1 MRLNLPL
8 PVQVGLV
15 HLCAWLAS
23 IALLPSAVAS
33 FWLGL
38 LFSQGIAAGVISQ
51 LIGLPVWW
59 RWINLL
65 FFPLIGLAQQ
75 LAIAPAWYLLALL
88 LLLLTQ
94 FGALRSRVPL
104 YLSSQRAKAE
114 LTRLLPTQP
123 GLSLLDI
130 GSGMGGLLAHLA
142 RSRPDLKLSGI
153 ESAPLLWLFSRLRL
167 GRRADIRF
175 GDLWQADLSVYDVVY
190 AFLSPEPMTRLW
202 HKARREM
209 KPGSLFVS
217 NSFAVPGIPPD
228 AEVALDDLHHGRLL
242 IWRLS

>member
-1 MRLNLPL
+1 M
-8 PVQVGLV
+8 PVQAGLV
-15 HLCAWLAS
+15 HLCAWIL
-23 IALLPSAVAS
+23 AVALAQLIEPS
-33 FWLGL
+33 WPGL
-38 LFSQGIAAGVISQ
+38 LLIQGLAAGIIS
-51 LIGLPVWW
+51 LLAGLPVWW

-75 LAIAPAWYLLALL
+75 LAIAPAWYLLALA

-104 YLSSQRAKAE
+104 YLSSRRAKAE
-114 LTRLLPTQP
+114 LARLLPVQP
-123 GLSLLDI
+123 SLRLLDI

-142 RSRPDLKLSGI
+142 QVRPDLKLNGI

-175 GDLWQADLSVYDVVY
+175 GDLWQADLSAYDVVY
-190 AFLSPEPMTRLW
+190 AFLSPEPMARLW
-202 HKARREM
+202 DKARREM
-209 KPGSLFVS
+209 KPGSLFIS
-217 NSFAVPGIPPD
+217 NSFAVPGVPPD
-228 AEVALDDLHHGRLL
+228 AEVELDDLNRGRLL